1 MTGQLAPPRH
11 LRESSSRQPTLEK
24 PALLCPL
31 VQAVLGNESMG
42 VQRTTLGTHRVRG
55 QDGATL
61 DAYLGDAAHLPKL
74 AAALGCPV
82 SELPRRVLRD
92 VYGG

>member
-1 MTGQLAPPRH
+1 
-11 LRESSSRQPTLEK
+11 
-24 PALLCPL
+24 

-61 DAYLGDAAHLPKL
+61 DAYLRSLEQQAKL
-74 AAALGCPV
+74 RTEQGC
-82 SELPRRVLRD
+82 RRS
-92 VYGG
+92 

>member
-11 LRESSSRQPTLEK
+11 LREASSRQPTLEK

-55 QDGATL
+55 QNGATL
-61 DAYLGDAAHLPKL
+61 DAYLRSLEQQATKL
-74 AAALGCPV
+74 RTEPGC
-82 SELPRRVLRD
+82 RRS
-92 VYGG
+92 

>member
-11 LRESSSRQPTLEK
+11 LREASSRQPTLEK

-61 DAYLGDAAHLPKL
+61 DAYQLHRCAYQQQEFEEHFI
-74 AAALGCPV
+74 
-82 SELPRRVLRD
+82 SEILNRPPEKA
-92 VYGG
+92 